1 MINLTKSFSLLFT
14 IYIAAIIVFKANYTM
29 IVHLIDALL
38 IGLFGF
44 YIINER
50 KNLKF
55 NRMIIGYSLFAIFAL
70 ATSLWAISFDITTLN
85 AFQLILIIINL
96 VVLYNL
102 MINFKL
108 ISSFTNGILI
118 GSFVNYVLFMGII
131 PVPFET
137 MLSWRYMGTTG
148 NPNDLAVIMLM
159 SMFVSIAYLIDNNN
173 KKNWFFYY
181 QYVNLIFAMY
191 TIFLTVSKKGIIFGF
206 SLLLFYITI
215 SLKNKKGIVRIVVL
229 GTLALLIF
237 YFFAD
242 VEQINYNFERVTSRF
257 TEFFA
262 QFAQFES
269 GSRFDSTGHRKRLL
283 ELGLTVFQDKP
294 LFGYGLNNYRLL
306 SEGGYYAH
314 NNFIE
319 LLVGVGLIGFSLFYY
334 IYFYIFTL
342 IYKMPKSELKILIM
356 FFIVILLVMDMTSGS
371 YDSKL
376 SIYLLLFLSVYI
388 AQNIK
393 PEPIKHER

>member
-1 MINLTKSFSLLFT
+1 MINLTKSFSFLFT
-14 IYIAAIIVFKANYTM
+14 IYIAAIIVFKANYIM
-29 IVHLIDALL
+29 IAHLIDALL

-44 YIINER
+44 YVINER
-50 KNLKF
+50 INLKF
-55 NRMIIGYSLFAIFAL
+55 NLLIIGYSLFAIFAL
-70 ATSLWAISFDITTLN
+70 ATSLWAISFDITSLKGL
-85 AFQLILIIINL
+85 QLILIIINL
-96 VVLYNL
+96 IILYNL
-102 MINFKL
+102 IINFKL
-108 ISSFTNGILI
+108 ISSFTKGILI

-148 NPNDLAVIMLM
+148 NPNDLAIIMLM

-181 QYVNLIFAMY
+181 QYINLLLAMY

-206 SLLLFYITI
+206 SLLLFYIVI

-229 GTLALLIF
+229 GAFASLIF
-237 YFFAD
+237 YLFAD
-242 VEQINYNFERVTSRF
+242 IEQINYYFDRLISRF
-257 TEFFA
+257 NEFFV
-262 QFAQFES
+262 QFSQFES

-356 FFIVILLVMDMTSGS
+356 FFMVILLVMDMTSGS